1 MQPNDPNVAPKTM
14 AQIGQELAK
23 LGFKPNPLLS
33 RSKTEPK
40 NPGPFTENERALL
53 LRGVVEALLA
63 KGPNAFD
70 FPIDFRVWAKH
81 GLSRIYFQ
89 HDGSW
94 LAYSTTGTAIYG
106 VGLEGT
112 NPKGSI
118 AYGVR
123 TALGLSKAAKKGAIK
138 AEG

>member
-1 MQPNDPNVAPKTM
+1 MAKKIPQFNIAALKAKFSAKAAGKYLDEYQPHPQRKT
-14 AQIGQELAK
+14 L
-23 LGFKPNPLLS
+23 
-33 RSKTEPK
+33 PK
-40 NPGPFTENERALL
+40 NPGPFTEAERGWL
-53 LRGVVEALLA
+53 LRNVIDALA
-63 KGPNAFD
+63 ARPDESPD
-70 FPIDFRVWAKH
+70 FKLWAKH

-112 NPKGSI
+112 NPKDSI

-123 TALGLSKAAKKGAIK
+123 TVLGLSKAAKKGATN
-138 AEG
+138 AGG